1 MADFDTGLGRQAANF
16 AALTPID
23 FLLRAQ
29 EVYPNR
35 VAVIHGDLRQTWHET
50 AERCKQLA
58 AALRV
63 HGISCNST
71 VAALLPNTPAM
82 LEAHFGVP
90 MAGGV
95 LNALNIRLDVE
106 TLIYILEHGEA
117 EVLLADSE
125 FEEEVAQIKAALPD
139 LYVVQVNDILGPQA
153 ALFGDVDYETFLQ
166 DALNQSDNWVLP
178 NDEWDAIALNY
189 TSGTTGK
196 PKGVVYSH
204 RGAVL
209 SSLSMLLDWNVPLH
223 PVYLATLP
231 MFHCNAWCYPWSITA
246 KVGTFVCLRRFEPN
260 LCLQLI
266 RDHKVT
272 HYAAAPIVHAGLA
285 NASAEAKA
293 GIDHVVHGTIAGAAP
308 PAALLESMEQMGFE
322 ITHIYGLT
330 EVYGPATICERH
342 DDWQNLD
349 IEARAALNARQ
360 GVRSNLVE
368 GFTVMD
374 PETMTEVPA
383 DGETIGELMIRG
395 NHTMK
400 GYLKNPQA
408 TAEAFEGGWFHSGD
422 LGVKYPDGYIQIKD
436 RSKDI
441 IISGGENISSIEL
454 EDVLYK
460 HPAVLTCAVV
470 AVADEKWGEVPMAF
484 VELRAGQTATPEQ
497 LTEYCLSKLARFK
510 VPKHFVFEEL
520 PKTATGKIQKFV
532 LRQRAKTILAVP

>member
-1 MADFDTGLGRQAANF
+1 MADFDTDLGRQAANF

-29 EVYPNR
+29 EVYPEHT
-35 VAVIHGDLRQTWHET
+35 AIIHGDLRQTWAQT
-50 AERCKQLA
+50 AVRCRQLA
-58 AALRV
+58 AVLRER
-63 HGISCNST
+63 GLGRSST

-82 LEAHFGVP
+82 VEAHFGVP
-90 MAGGV
+90 MAGAV

-125 FEEEVAQIKAALPD
+125 FEAEVAQIKQALPH
-139 LYVVQVNDILGPQA
+139 LYVVQVNDVLGPVTDA
-153 ALFGDVDYETFLQ
+153 FGDVEYEAFLQ
-166 DALNQSDNWVLP
+166 AASDTNNWILP
-178 NDEWDAIALNY
+178 ADEWDAIALNY

-204 RGAVL
+204 RNAVI
-209 SSLSMLLDWNVPLH
+209 SALSMLLDWDVPLH

-246 KVGTFVCLRRFEPN
+246 KVGTFVCLRRFEPT
-260 LCLQLI
+260 LCLDLI
-266 RDHKVT
+266 REHKVT

-285 NASAEAKA
+285 NAPAAAKA
-293 GIDHVVHGTIAGAAP
+293 GITHVVHGTIAGAAP
-308 PAALLESMEQMGFE
+308 PAALLEAMEEMGFE

-330 EVYGPATICERH
+330 EVYGPATVCERH
-342 DDWQNLD
+342 QAWNGLS
-349 IEARAALNARQ
+349 IEERAALNARQ
-360 GVRSNLVE
+360 GVRSNLVD

-374 PETMTEVPA
+374 AETMTEVPA
-383 DGETIGELMIRG
+383 DGETMGELMIRG

-408 TAEAFEGGWFHSGD
+408 TAEAFADGWFHTVD

-441 IISGGENISSIEL
+441 IISGGENISSIEV

-470 AVADEKWGEVPMAF
+470 AAADAKWGEVPMAF
-484 VELRAGQTATPEQ
+484 VELREGQQVSVDELNA
-497 LTEYCLSKLARFK
+497 YCLSKIAKFK
-510 VPKHFVFEEL
+510 VPKHYVFEEL
-520 PKTATGKIQKFV
+520 PKTSTGKIQKFM
-532 LRQRAKTILAVP
+532 LRKRAKEVLSA

>member
-1 MADFDTGLGRQAANF
+1 MADFDTDLGRQAANF

-23 FLLRAQ
+23 FLLRAE
-29 EVYPNR
+29 EVYPEHT
-35 VAVIHGDLRQTWHET
+35 AVIHGDLRQTWAQT
-50 AERCKQLA
+50 AQRCRQLA
-58 AALRV
+58 AALRER
-63 HGISCNST
+63 GLGRSST

-82 LEAHFGVP
+82 VEAHFGVP
-90 MAGGV
+90 MAGAV

-106 TLIYILEHGEA
+106 TLIYILQHGEA

-125 FEEEVAQIKAALPD
+125 FEAEVAQIKQALPD
-139 LYVVQVNDILGPQA
+139 LYVVQVNDVLGPVTAAFGEVEYEVFLQA
-153 ALFGDVDYETFLQ
+153 AS
-166 DALNQSDNWVLP
+166 DANNWILP
-178 NDEWDAIALNY
+178 ADEWDAIALNY

-204 RGAVL
+204 RNAVI
-209 SSLSMLLDWNVPLH
+209 SALSMLLDWNVPLH

-246 KVGTFVCLRRFEPN
+246 KVGTFVCLRRFEPT
-260 LCLQLI
+260 LCLDLI
-266 RDHKVT
+266 REHKVT

-285 NASAEAKA
+285 NAPAAAKA
-293 GIDHVVHGTIAGAAP
+293 GIEHVVHGTIAGAAP
-308 PAALLESMEQMGFE
+308 PAALLEAMEEMGFE
-322 ITHIYGLT
+322 ITHVYGLT

-342 DDWQNLD
+342 QAWNDLS
-349 IEARAALNARQ
+349 IEERAALNARQ
-360 GVRSNLVE
+360 GVRSNLVN

-374 PETMTEVPA
+374 AQTMSEVPA
-383 DGETIGELMIRG
+383 DGETMGELMIRG

-408 TAEAFEGGWFHSGD
+408 TAEAFADGWFHTGD

-441 IISGGENISSIEL
+441 IISGGENISSIEV

-470 AVADEKWGEVPMAF
+470 AAADAKWGEVPMAF
-484 VELRAGQTATPEQ
+484 VELREGQHVSADE
-497 LTEYCLSKLARFK
+497 LNAYCLSKIAKFK
-510 VPKHFVFEEL
+510 VPKHYVFEEL
-520 PKTATGKIQKFV
+520 PKTSTGKIQKFM
-532 LRQRAKTILAVP
+532 LRKRAKEVLLA

>member
-1 MADFDTGLGRQAANF
+1 MADFDTDLGRQAANF

-29 EVYPNR
+29 EVYPEHT
-35 VAVIHGDLRQTWHET
+35 AIIHGDLRQTWAQT
-50 AERCKQLA
+50 AVRCRQLA
-58 AALRV
+58 AVLRER
-63 HGISCNST
+63 GLGRSST

-82 LEAHFGVP
+82 VEAHFGVP
-90 MAGGV
+90 MAGVV

-125 FEEEVAQIKAALPD
+125 FEAEVAQIKQALPH
-139 LYVVQVNDILGPQA
+139 LYVVQVNDVLGPVTDA
-153 ALFGDVDYETFLQ
+153 FGDVEYEAFLQ
-166 DALNQSDNWVLP
+166 AASDTNNWILP
-178 NDEWDAIALNY
+178 ADEWDAIALNY

-204 RGAVL
+204 RNAVI
-209 SSLSMLLDWNVPLH
+209 SALSMLLDWDVPLH

-246 KVGTFVCLRRFEPN
+246 KVGTFVCLRRFEPT
-260 LCLQLI
+260 LCLDLI
-266 RDHKVT
+266 REHKVT

-285 NASAEAKA
+285 NAPAAAKA
-293 GIDHVVHGTIAGAAP
+293 GITHVVHGTIAGAAP
-308 PAALLESMEQMGFE
+308 PAALLEAMEEMGFE
-322 ITHIYGLT
+322 ITHVYGLT
-330 EVYGPATICERH
+330 EVYGPATVCERH
-342 DDWQNLD
+342 QAWNDLS
-349 IEARAALNARQ
+349 IEERAALNARQ
-360 GVRSNLVE
+360 GVRSNLVD

-374 PETMTEVPA
+374 AETMTEVPA
-383 DGETIGELMIRG
+383 DGETMGELMIRG

-408 TAEAFEGGWFHSGD
+408 TAEAFADGWFHTGD

-441 IISGGENISSIEL
+441 IISGGENISSIEV

-470 AVADEKWGEVPMAF
+470 AAADAKWGEVPMAF
-484 VELRAGQTATPEQ
+484 VELREGQQVSVEELNA
-497 LTEYCLSKLARFK
+497 YCLSKIAKFK
-510 VPKHFVFEEL
+510 VPKHYVFEEL
-520 PKTATGKIQKFV
+520 PKTSTGKIQKFM
-532 LRQRAKTILAVP
+532 LRKRAKEVLSA